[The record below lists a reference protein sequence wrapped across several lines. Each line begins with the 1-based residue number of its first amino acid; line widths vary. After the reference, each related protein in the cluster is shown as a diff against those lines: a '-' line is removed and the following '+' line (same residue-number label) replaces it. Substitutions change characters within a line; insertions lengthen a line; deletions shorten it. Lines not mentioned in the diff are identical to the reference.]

1 MRERLFFVTVFAL
14 LLSLKEP
21 QWLLVAAVL
30 LWAVSF
36 REFVMLNRKVI
47 KAFILFNLGVSIGYL
62 IVSYFKS
69 VSPWEY
75 LLYINL
81 KVYVMTYFVFWFF
94 GRVNLLAFVSFSQTL
109 SYLMSISLS
118 QIYSYKKSFEDFVLA
133 YRSRVIHKMRSREYS
148 FIGRV
153 FEFFFTKAM
162 QESKERALA
171 MKARGF
177 FDQA

>member
-1 MRERLFFVTVFAL
+1 MRERLFFVIIFAL
-14 LLSLKEP
+14 LLLIKQS
-21 QWLLVAAVL
+21 WMLLVAIGVL
-30 LWAVSF
+30 WVVTWKHFTYFNL
-36 REFVMLNRKVI
+36 KVL
-47 KAFILFNLGVSIGYL
+47 KAFIFFNLGVSVGYV
-62 IVSYFKS
+62 IVAYFKS
-69 VSPWEY
+69 ISPWEY

-94 GRVNLLAFVSFSQTL
+94 ERANLLAFVSFSKTL

-133 YRSRVIHKMRSREYS
+133 YRSRVIIRMRSREYV
-148 FIGRV
+148 FVGRV

-162 QESKERALA
+162 QESKERVLA